1 MILVRYP
8 AKRLNKMRAKKVKIL
23 LEKGCVII
31 EVNETATVLR
41 DKNGNVATV
50 DQFGKVTW
58 KCY

>member
-1 MILVRYP
+1 
-8 AKRLNKMRAKKVKIL
+8 MRAKKVKIL